1 MLQVTD
7 IVQELGEALLRLDQ
21 RLEAAL
27 QAFEAQ
33 QGGPVQDRF
42 RGLYISPQQIGLT
55 LGRRPGEPAFDL
67 DATNREPLWP
77 ITDGSTA
84 AWIAQTFELST
95 FELDV
100 LLIALA
106 PEYDLRYERLYAYL
120 QDDVTRKRPTV
131 DLALGLLTYSPRER
145 LEGRAVFAADA
156 PLRRHAVVH
165 LHSDPQQSH
174 PPLLAQ
180 YVKPDA
186 QIMRFLL
193 GDLGLDERLLPYA
206 RLQTPKQSLEESHV
220 DKQTRARLS
229 SLAESMRQGRQHLWL
244 HGPAGIGKNKVATA
258 LAGTLGGPL
267 LALDARGINPTDA
280 ERTLNLAMREAW
292 LRGALLYVAAA
303 DTWIADAAVAD
314 RLAERLT
321 ESPCS
326 VVFGGEQAAPP
337 TWRAHLANIELP
349 TPDAPLRARCWRAAL
364 AAHGRQLDPAGLQ
377 SLANLFRLAPAQIE
391 AAAADA
397 VLRAGP
403 CAEPSVNI
411 TALFDIGMDYCAA
424 AAREQSRHLL
434 AGLAERIDARAT
446 WDDIVLPDD
455 ALAQLREL
463 CQRVEYRERVMH
475 DWGFARRSSRGLGT
489 AALFAGP
496 SGTGKTMAAE
506 VVANALGLD
515 LYRIDLAG
523 VVSKY
528 IGETEKNLDK
538 IFAAAEN
545 DILFFDEADALFGK
559 RSEVRDSHDRYA
571 NLEISYLLQKME
583 QYPGITI
590 LATNL
595 RQNLDDAFV
604 RRLAFIVQFP
614 FPDEAMRRRIW
625 AGVWPADIPRSED
638 VDLDDL
644 SRQYKLSG
652 GNIRNIAL
660 AASFIAADEGRVVTS
675 KALLQAARREF
686 QKLGKALPVSADS
699 AGESAHG

>member
-1 MLQVTD
+1 MAG
-7 IVQELGEALLRLDQ
+7 IVAELGEALLRLDR

-27 QAFEAQ
+27 QAFETQ

-42 RGLYISPQQIGLT
+42 RGLYITQQQIGLA
-55 LGRRPGEPAFDL
+55 LGRRPGAPAFDL
-67 DATNREPLWP
+67 DVAEREPLWA

-84 AWIAQTFELST
+84 AWIARTFELSA

-131 DLALGLLTYSPRER
+131 DLALSLLTYSPKER
-145 LEGRAVFAADA
+145 LAGRAVFAADA

-180 YVKPDA
+180 YVKPDT
-186 QIMRFLL
+186 QILRFLL
-193 GDLGLDERLLPYA
+193 GDLGLDERLLPHA
-206 RLQTPKQSLEESHV
+206 RLQTPKQSLEELHV
-220 DKQTRARLS
+220 DEQSRARLS
-229 SLAESMRQGRQHLWL
+229 SLAETMRQGRQHLWL
-244 HGPAGIGKNKVATA
+244 HGPAGIGKNAAAAA

-267 LALDARGINPTDA
+267 LNLDARGINPTDA
-280 ERTLNLAMREAW
+280 ERILNLAMREAW

-314 RLAERLT
+314 RLVERLT
-321 ESPCS
+321 ESPCLRHLRRRTGRS
-326 VVFGGEQAAPP
+326 PDLA
-337 TWRAHLANIELP
+337 RASGQHRTAH
-349 TPDAPLRARCWRAAL
+349 AR
-364 AAHGRQLDPAGLQ
+364 H
-377 SLANLFRLAPAQIE
+377 
-391 AAAADA
+391 
-397 VLRAGP
+397 
-403 CAEPSVNI
+403 
-411 TALFDIGMDYCAA
+411 A
-424 AAREQSRHLL
+424 AARPLLARRPGRARPATGPGQPANPGQSIPPHPRPDRSRRRRCRLARRSARGIRQQHHDLGRHRPERLRRRRPRAIAPPARRPGGTHRRPRHLGRHRP
-434 AGLAERIDARAT
+434 ARRRARPIARAVSARRIPRT
-446 WDDIVLPDD
+446 G
-455 ALAQLREL
+455 
-463 CQRVEYRERVMH
+463 MH

-506 VVANALGLD
+506 VIANALGLD

-595 RQNLDDAFV
+595 RQNLDEAFV

-625 AGVWPADIPRSED
+625 AGVWPTDIPRSED
-638 VDLDDL
+638 VNLDDL

-660 AASFIAADEGRVVTS
+660 AASFFAADEGRVVTNT
-675 KALLQAARREF
+675 ALLQAARREF
-686 QKLGKALPVSADS
+686 QKLGKALPVNTDS
-699 AGESAHG
+699 PGESAHG

>member
-1 MLQVTD
+1 MAG
-7 IVQELGEALLRLDQ
+7 IVAELGEALLRLDR

-27 QAFEAQ
+27 QAFETQ

-42 RGLYISPQQIGLT
+42 RGLYITQQQIGLA
-55 LGRRPGEPAFDL
+55 LGRRPGAPAFDL
-67 DATNREPLWP
+67 NAANREPLWP

-84 AWIAQTFELST
+84 AWIARTFELSA

-131 DLALGLLTYSPRER
+131 DLALSLLTYSPKER
-145 LEGRAVFAADA
+145 LEGRVVFAADA

-180 YVKPDA
+180 YLKPDA
-186 QIMRFLL
+186 QILRFLL
-193 GDLGLDERLLPYA
+193 GDLGLDERLLPHA
-206 RLQTPKQSLEESHV
+206 RLQPPKQSLEELHV
-220 DKQTRARLS
+220 DEQTRARLS
-229 SLAESMRQGRQHLWL
+229 SLAETMRQGRQHLWL
-244 HGPAGIGKNKVATA
+244 HGPAGIGKNTVATA

-337 TWRAHLANIELP
+337 TWRARLANIELP
-349 TPDAPLRARCWRAAL
+349 TPDAPRRARCWRAAL
-364 AAHGRQLDPAGLQ
+364 AARGRQLAPAGLQ
-377 SLANLFRLAPAQIE
+377 TLANLFRLTPAQIE

-397 VLRAGP
+397 DLRAGP
-403 CAEPSVNI
+403 RAGSDTNI
-411 TALFDIGMDYCAA
+411 TTLADIGLSDCAT

-506 VVANALGLD
+506 VIANALGLD

-595 RQNLDDAFV
+595 RQNLDEAFV

-614 FPDEAMRRRIW
+614 FPDEAMRRRILDS
-625 AGVWPADIPRSED
+625 VWPATVR
-638 VDLDDL
+638 LDDDVQL
-644 SRQYKLSG
+644 DILAKHLKFSG
-652 GNIRNIAL
+652 GSIRNIAL
-660 AASFIAADEGRVVTS
+660 AATFYAAHTGSVVQKAHVIQAADREARKFGKNSVT
-675 KALLQAARREF
+675 
-686 QKLGKALPVSADS
+686 LPANIQD
-699 AGESAHG
+699 GG

>member
-1 MLQVTD
+1 MAG
-7 IVQELGEALLRLDQ
+7 IVAELGEELLRLDQ

-27 QAFEAQ
+27 QAFETQ

-42 RGLYISPQQIGLT
+42 RGLYITPQQIGLA
-55 LGRRPGEPAFDL
+55 LGRRPGAPAFDL
-67 DATNREPLWP
+67 DDAEREPLWA

-84 AWIAQTFELST
+84 AWIARTFELSA

-131 DLALGLLTYSPRER
+131 DLALSLLTFSAEER
-145 LEGRAVFAADA
+145 LAGRAVFAADA

-186 QIMRFLL
+186 QILSFLL
-193 GDLGLDERLLPYA
+193 GDLGLDERLLPHA
-206 RLQTPKQSLEESHV
+206 WFQTPKQSVDELHV
-220 DKQTRARLS
+220 DEQSRARLS
-229 SLAESMRQGRQHLWL
+229 SLAEAMRQGRQHLWL
-244 HGPAGIGKNKVATA
+244 HGPAGIGKNTVAAA
-258 LAGTLGGPL
+258 LACALGSPL
-267 LALDARGINPTDA
+267 LNLDARGVNPTDA
-280 ERTLNLAMREAW
+280 ERILNLAMREAW
-292 LRGALLYVAAA
+292 LCGALLYVAAA
-303 DTWIADAAVAD
+303 DTWIADTAVAD
-314 RLAERLT
+314 RLIERLT
-321 ESPCS
+321 DSACP
-326 VVFGGEQAAPP
+326 VIFAGERATPS

-349 TPDAPLRARCWRAAL
+349 TPDAPLRARCWHSAL
-364 AAHGRQLDPAGLQ
+364 AARGRQLPPGGLQ
-377 SLANLFRLAPAQIE
+377 SLANLFRLTPAQIE

-397 VLRAGP
+397 DLRAGP
-403 CAEPSVNI
+403 RAGSDTNI
-411 TALFDIGMDYCAA
+411 KTLADISLSDCAA

-434 AGLAERIDARAT
+434 AGLSERIDARAT
-446 WDDIVLPDD
+446 WDDIILPDD
-455 ALAQLREL
+455 ALTQLREL

-475 DWGFARRSSRGLGT
+475 DWGFARRGSRGLGT

-506 VVANALGLD
+506 VIANALGLD

-595 RQNLDDAFV
+595 RQNLDEAFV

-625 AGVWPADIPRSED
+625 ARVWPMDIPRSED
-638 VDLDDL
+638 VNLDDL

-660 AASFIAADEGRVVTS
+660 AASFFAAHEGRVVTNT
-675 KALLQAARREF
+675 ALLQAARREF
-686 QKLGKALPVSADS
+686 QKLGKALPVNTDS
-699 AGESAHG
+699 PGESTNG

>member
-1 MLQVTD
+1 MAG
-7 IVQELGEALLRLDQ
+7 IVAELGEALLRLDR

-27 QAFEAQ
+27 QAFETQ

-42 RGLYISPQQIGLT
+42 RGLYITPQQIGLA
-55 LGRRPGEPAFDL
+55 LGRRPGAPAFDL
-67 DATNREPLWP
+67 DDAEREPLWA

-84 AWIAQTFELST
+84 AWIARTFELSA

-131 DLALGLLTYSPRER
+131 DLALSLLTFSAEER
-145 LEGRAVFAADA
+145 LAGRATFSADA
-156 PLRRHAVVH
+156 PLRRHA
-165 LHSDPQQSH
+165 LLQLLGDPQQTH

-180 YVKPDA
+180 YLKPDA
-186 QIMRFLL
+186 QILRFLL

-206 RLQTPKQSLEESHV
+206 RLQTPKQSLEELHV

-229 SLAESMRQGRQHLWL
+229 SLAETMRQGRQHLWL
-244 HGPAGIGKNKVATA
+244 HGPAGIGKNGTAAA

-267 LALDARGINPTDA
+267 LNLDARGINPADA

-292 LRGALLYVAAA
+292 LRSALLYVAAA

-337 TWRAHLANIELP
+337 TWRARLANIELP

-364 AAHGRQLDPAGLQ
+364 AAHGRQLAPAGLQ
-377 SLANLFRLAPAQIE
+377 TLANLFRLTPAQIE

-397 VLRAGP
+397 DLRAGP
-403 CAEPSVNI
+403 RAVSDTNI
-411 TALFDIGMDYCAA
+411 TTLADIGLSDCAA

-463 CQRVEYRERVMH
+463 CQRVEYRERVLH

-506 VVANALGLD
+506 VIANALGLD

-595 RQNLDDAFV
+595 RQNLDEAFV
-604 RRLAFIVQFP
+604 RRLAYIVQFP
-614 FPDEAMRRRIW
+614 FPDEAMRRRILDS
-625 AGVWPADIPRSED
+625 VWPATVR
-638 VDLDDL
+638 LDDDVQL
-644 SRQYKLSG
+644 DILAKHLKFSG
-652 GNIRNIAL
+652 GSIRNIAL
-660 AASFIAADEGRVVTS
+660 AATFLAAHASSVVQKTHVMQAADREARKFGKSSVTFPT
-675 KALLQAARREF
+675 KNQDVE
-686 QKLGKALPVSADS
+686 
-699 AGESAHG
+699 